1 MNKTR
6 KIIILVAILVLA
18 CVAAEAGSREV
29 SETFAA
35 DPDGTISIEL
45 IAGSVRFVGWER
57 DEVQITGRLGD
68 DVEGLD
74 IESTG
79 KRTMIEVAL
88 IDSVHGAHNANAELE
103 IHVPSGSRV
112 EAEAISADLEVES
125 VRGRVSIES
134 VSGKVRI
141 RGDVTEAEVSTV
153 ASSILVDSDTELRS
167 GQFETVAG
175 KIDFRGALSPNGR
188 FSFESMSGSVTLRL
202 PTGTSAEFDVE
213 TFSGDIDNEL
223 GPQARRTAEYGP
235 GKSLRFSMGS
245 GGARVSIESFS
256 GHVKLLSH

>member
-103 IHVPSGSRV
+103 
-112 EAEAISADLEVES
+112 SADLEVES